1 MDEEASIQDFLIKR
15 HKWDKVSKKYVLIE
29 LLSCLEVDFNYH
41 EPIVQKSI
49 ADTRGRDACKLDR
62 LVLTATAPL
71 RTGIQ
76 GQSMLVSFN
85 PLCSGEQ
92 KHICQTTKQPQHA
105 RLRISGCH
113 YHEPTYLTSMGR
125 IDGHLHRRVWML
137 RVVGSQPVSNYKSSD
152 PLSSETWIGL

>member
-15 HKWDKVSKKYVLIE
+15 HKWDKVSKKHVLIE

-41 EPIVQKSI
+41 EPIVQKSM
-49 ADTRGRDACKLDR
+49 ADTRGRDACKPDR
-62 LVLTATAPL
+62 LVLTATASL

-113 YHEPTYLTSMGR
+113 YHVFDFDGAHRWPFASPSMNATRRRLTTC
-125 IDGHLHRRVWML
+125 LQL
-137 RVVGSQPVSNYKSSD
+137 
-152 PLSSETWIGL
+152 